1 MHRGGGLGEGTDD
14 LGPRRARRGRHRR
27 EAEDTTEARRTPAAP
42 AEPERYDRGT
52 DRYDRQPERT
62 REQQPER
69 PLDRTRETPPDRP
82 RDFPRDLPHDRT
94 ARDLPLGRP
103 QDLPLDR
110 PRDLPLGQARD
121 LPLGRPQDLPLE
133 RPSDPARDRS
143 SSDPA
148 RDRTFDVPR
157 DRTFDLPRDRTL
169 DLDPTFGVDRAG
181 GPDRPAD
188 PAPGRA
194 GRRRK
199 DRRAN
204 RADRAERA
212 DRTDQ
217 ADRLRAGSGNGGR
230 VGVTYKY
237 FGAPDGATA
246 ARVPISMR
254 PEELGGD
261 ELGMNGMFTK
271 IKPETMAAMVLTG
284 IEGVPLHKVPPLELV
299 VLHPDYAVVKL
310 PMTVVD
316 PLRGIGE
323 EAVGAAAFIWSTV
336 PDRGGPRDAFNVYQ
350 LLHEWQ
356 DFSHRLHEAGHQA
369 YCLVWP

>member
-27 EAEDTTEARRTPAAP
+27 DAEETTEARQTDARQAP
-42 AEPERYDRGT
+42 GVPSESERY
-52 DRYDRQPERT
+52 
-62 REQQPER
+62 
-69 PLDRTRETPPDRP
+69 
-82 RDFPRDLPHDRT
+82 
-94 ARDLPLGRP
+94 
-103 QDLPLDR
+103 
-110 PRDLPLGQARD
+110 
-121 LPLGRPQDLPLE
+121 
-133 RPSDPARDRS
+133 
-143 SSDPA
+143 
-148 RDRTFDVPR
+148 
-157 DRTFDLPRDRTL
+157 
-169 DLDPTFGVDRAG
+169 
-181 GPDRPAD
+181 
-188 PAPGRA
+188 
-194 GRRRK
+194 
-199 DRRAN
+199 
-204 RADRAERA
+204 
-212 DRTDQ
+212 
-217 ADRLRAGSGNGGR
+217 DRLRAGSRNGGR

-284 IEGVPLHKVPPLELV
+284 IQGVPLHKVPPLELV

-310 PMTVVD
+310 PTTVVD

-336 PDRGGPRDAFNVYQ
+336 PDRGGPQDAFNVYR

-356 DFSHRLHEAGHQA
+356 DFSHRLHEAGHQP

>member
-27 EAEDTTEARRTPAAP
+27 EAAESTEARQAHGTPG
-42 AEPERYDRGT
+42 E
-52 DRYDRQPERT
+52 
-62 REQQPER
+62 
-69 PLDRTRETPPDRP
+69 PDRLDGQVG
-82 RDFPRDLPHDRT
+82 R
-94 ARDLPLGRP
+94 LG
-103 QDLPLDR
+103 
-110 PRDLPLGQARD
+110 
-121 LPLGRPQDLPLE
+121 
-133 RPSDPARDRS
+133 
-143 SSDPA
+143 
-148 RDRTFDVPR
+148 
-157 DRTFDLPRDRTL
+157 
-169 DLDPTFGVDRAG
+169 
-181 GPDRPAD
+181 
-188 PAPGRA
+188 
-194 GRRRK
+194 
-199 DRRAN
+199 
-204 RADRAERA
+204 
-212 DRTDQ
+212 
-217 ADRLRAGSGNGGR
+217 AGSRNGGR

-356 DFSHRLHEAGHQA
+356 DFSHRLHEAGHQP

>member
-27 EAEDTTEARRTPAAP
+27 EAEAAETRQTHS
-42 AEPERYDRGT
+42 EPERII
-52 DRYDRQPERT
+52 
-62 REQQPER
+62 R
-69 PLDRTRETPPDRP
+69 P
-82 RDFPRDLPHDRT
+82 
-94 ARDLPLGRP
+94 G
-103 QDLPLDR
+103 
-110 PRDLPLGQARD
+110 
-121 LPLGRPQDLPLE
+121 
-133 RPSDPARDRS
+133 
-143 SSDPA
+143 
-148 RDRTFDVPR
+148 
-157 DRTFDLPRDRTL
+157 
-169 DLDPTFGVDRAG
+169 
-181 GPDRPAD
+181 
-188 PAPGRA
+188 
-194 GRRRK
+194 
-199 DRRAN
+199 
-204 RADRAERA
+204 
-212 DRTDQ
+212 
-217 ADRLRAGSGNGGR
+217 AGSGSRNGGR

-284 IEGVPLHKVPPLELV
+284 IEGIPLHKVPPLELV
-299 VLHPDYAVVKL
+299 VLHPDYAVVRL

-356 DFSHRLHEAGHQA
+356 DFSHRLHEAGHQP

>member
-27 EAEDTTEARRTPAAP
+27 DLEEAGEGRDEAR
-42 AEPERYDRGT
+42 
-52 DRYDRQPERT
+52 Q
-62 REQQPER
+62 
-69 PLDRTRETPPDRP
+69 
-82 RDFPRDLPHDRT
+82 
-94 ARDLPLGRP
+94 
-103 QDLPLDR
+103 
-110 PRDLPLGQARD
+110 GQGMNPGKD
-121 LPLGRPQDLPLE
+121 E
-133 RPSDPARDRS
+133 
-143 SSDPA
+143 
-148 RDRTFDVPR
+148 DV
-157 DRTFDLPRDRTL
+157 
-169 DLDPTFGVDRAG
+169 
-181 GPDRPAD
+181 
-188 PAPGRA
+188 
-194 GRRRK
+194 
-199 DRRAN
+199 AN
-204 RADRAERA
+204 G
-212 DRTDQ
+212 
-217 ADRLRAGSGNGGR
+217 AGSRNGGR

-316 PLRGIGE
+316 PLRDIGE

-356 DFSHRLHEAGHQA
+356 DFSHRLHEAGHQP

>member
-1 MHRGGGLGEGTDD
+1 MHRGGGLGEGTDG

-27 EAEDTTEARRTPAAP
+27 DAEESNEPRQGHVVPGE
-42 AEPERYDRGT
+42 EPERI
-52 DRYDRQPERT
+52 ER
-62 REQQPER
+62 
-69 PLDRTRETPPDRP
+69 
-82 RDFPRDLPHDRT
+82 RD
-94 ARDLPLGRP
+94 
-103 QDLPLDR
+103 
-110 PRDLPLGQARD
+110 
-121 LPLGRPQDLPLE
+121 
-133 RPSDPARDRS
+133 
-143 SSDPA
+143 
-148 RDRTFDVPR
+148 
-157 DRTFDLPRDRTL
+157 
-169 DLDPTFGVDRAG
+169 
-181 GPDRPAD
+181 
-188 PAPGRA
+188 
-194 GRRRK
+194 
-199 DRRAN
+199 
-204 RADRAERA
+204 
-212 DRTDQ
+212 
-217 ADRLRAGSGNGGR
+217 DRLRASSRNGGR

-356 DFSHRLHEAGHQA
+356 DFSHRLHEAGHQP

>member
-27 EAEDTTEARRTPAAP
+27 EPEAAETADTAAG
-42 AEPERYDRGT
+42 A
-52 DRYDRQPERT
+52 
-62 REQQPER
+62 
-69 PLDRTRETPPDRP
+69 
-82 RDFPRDLPHDRT
+82 
-94 ARDLPLGRP
+94 
-103 QDLPLDR
+103 
-110 PRDLPLGQARD
+110 
-121 LPLGRPQDLPLE
+121 
-133 RPSDPARDRS
+133 
-143 SSDPA
+143 
-148 RDRTFDVPR
+148 
-157 DRTFDLPRDRTL
+157 
-169 DLDPTFGVDRAG
+169 
-181 GPDRPAD
+181 
-188 PAPGRA
+188 
-194 GRRRK
+194 
-199 DRRAN
+199 
-204 RADRAERA
+204 ADRHDAA
-212 DRTDQ
+212 
-217 ADRLRAGSGNGGR
+217 AGIPSSTGSTGSRSGR

-261 ELGMNGMFTK
+261 ELGMGGMFTK

-284 IEGVPLHKVPPLELV
+284 IEGIPLHKVPPLELV

-323 EAVGAAAFIWSTV
+323 ETVGAAAFIWSTV

-356 DFSHRLHEAGHQA
+356 DFSHRLHEAGHQP

>member
-1 MHRGGGLGEGTDD
+1 MQRGGGLGEGTDD
-14 LGPRRARRGRHRR
+14 LGPRRRLPPAAGQGRGRHRR
-27 EAEDTTEARRTPAAP
+27 EHQRSDSGAPDGAAQEAPGVPA
-42 AEPERYDRGT
+42 RS
-52 DRYDRQPERT
+52 
-62 REQQPER
+62 
-69 PLDRTRETPPDRP
+69 
-82 RDFPRDLPHDRT
+82 T
-94 ARDLPLGRP
+94 ARGETEW
-103 QDLPLDR
+103 Q
-110 PRDLPLGQARD
+110 
-121 LPLGRPQDLPLE
+121 
-133 RPSDPARDRS
+133 
-143 SSDPA
+143 
-148 RDRTFDVPR
+148 
-157 DRTFDLPRDRTL
+157 
-169 DLDPTFGVDRAG
+169 
-181 GPDRPAD
+181 
-188 PAPGRA
+188 
-194 GRRRK
+194 
-199 DRRAN
+199 
-204 RADRAERA
+204 
-212 DRTDQ
+212 
-217 ADRLRAGSGNGGR
+217 AGSGSGR

-261 ELGMNGMFTK
+261 ELGMGGMFTK

-284 IEGVPLHKVPPLELV
+284 IEGIPLHKVPPLELV

-356 DFSHRLHEAGHQA
+356 DFSHRLHDAGHQA

>member
-27 EAEDTTEARRTPAAP
+27 DAEDTAEARQAHGAP
-42 AEPERYDRGT
+42 GEPEPVDRRLDRGT
-52 DRYDRQPERT
+52 DR
-62 REQQPER
+62 
-69 PLDRTRETPPDRP
+69 P
-82 RDFPRDLPHDRT
+82 R
-94 ARDLPLGRP
+94 AR
-103 QDLPLDR
+103 
-110 PRDLPLGQARD
+110 
-121 LPLGRPQDLPLE
+121 
-133 RPSDPARDRS
+133 
-143 SSDPA
+143 
-148 RDRTFDVPR
+148 
-157 DRTFDLPRDRTL
+157 
-169 DLDPTFGVDRAG
+169 
-181 GPDRPAD
+181 
-188 PAPGRA
+188 
-194 GRRRK
+194 
-199 DRRAN
+199 
-204 RADRAERA
+204 
-212 DRTDQ
+212 
-217 ADRLRAGSGNGGR
+217 SGKGGR

-271 IKPETMAAMVLTG
+271 IKPETVAAMVLTG
-284 IEGVPLHKVPPLELV
+284 IEGVPLHRVPPLELV

>member
-27 EAEDTTEARRTPAAP
+27 EAAESTEARQTHGTPG
-42 AEPERYDRGT
+42 E
-52 DRYDRQPERT
+52 
-62 REQQPER
+62 
-69 PLDRTRETPPDRP
+69 PDR
-82 RDFPRDLPHDRT
+82 F
-94 ARDLPLGRP
+94 
-103 QDLPLDR
+103 
-110 PRDLPLGQARD
+110 
-121 LPLGRPQDLPLE
+121 E
-133 RPSDPARDRS
+133 
-143 SSDPA
+143 
-148 RDRTFDVPR
+148 
-157 DRTFDLPRDRTL
+157 
-169 DLDPTFGVDRAG
+169 
-181 GPDRPAD
+181 
-188 PAPGRA
+188 
-194 GRRRK
+194 
-199 DRRAN
+199 
-204 RADRAERA
+204 ERA
-212 DRTDQ
+212 DR
-217 ADRLRAGSGNGGR
+217 LGAGSRNGGR

-356 DFSHRLHEAGHQA
+356 DFSHRLHEAGHQP

>member
-1 MHRGGGLGEGTDD
+1 MPDATGVPSEH
-14 LGPRRARRGRHRR
+14 
-27 EAEDTTEARRTPAAP
+27 
-42 AEPERYDRGT
+42 EP
-52 DRYDRQPERT
+52 
-62 REQQPER
+62 
-69 PLDRTRETPPDRP
+69 
-82 RDFPRDLPHDRT
+82 F
-94 ARDLPLGRP
+94 
-103 QDLPLDR
+103 
-110 PRDLPLGQARD
+110 
-121 LPLGRPQDLPLE
+121 
-133 RPSDPARDRS
+133 
-143 SSDPA
+143 
-148 RDRTFDVPR
+148 
-157 DRTFDLPRDRTL
+157 
-169 DLDPTFGVDRAG
+169 
-181 GPDRPAD
+181 
-188 PAPGRA
+188 
-194 GRRRK
+194 
-199 DRRAN
+199 DRRIDS
-204 RADRAERA
+204 RV
-212 DRTDQ
+212 
-217 ADRLRAGSGNGGR
+217 DRLRAGSRNGGR

-316 PLRGIGE
+316 PLRDIGE

-356 DFSHRLHEAGHQA
+356 DFSHRLHEAGHQP

>member
-27 EAEDTTEARRTPAAP
+27 EVEETTEARQADARQTQDVPG
-42 AEPERYDRGT
+42 EPELNDR
-52 DRYDRQPERT
+52 RI
-62 REQQPER
+62 
-69 PLDRTRETPPDRP
+69 
-82 RDFPRDLPHDRT
+82 
-94 ARDLPLGRP
+94 
-103 QDLPLDR
+103 
-110 PRDLPLGQARD
+110 
-121 LPLGRPQDLPLE
+121 
-133 RPSDPARDRS
+133 DRS
-143 SSDPA
+143 
-148 RDRTFDVPR
+148 
-157 DRTFDLPRDRTL
+157 
-169 DLDPTFGVDRAG
+169 
-181 GPDRPAD
+181 
-188 PAPGRA
+188 
-194 GRRRK
+194 
-199 DRRAN
+199 
-204 RADRAERA
+204 
-212 DRTDQ
+212 
-217 ADRLRAGSGNGGR
+217 RAGSRNGGR

-356 DFSHRLHEAGHQA
+356 DFSHRLHEAGHQP

>member
-27 EAEDTTEARRTPAAP
+27 DAEEAAEAARQEQSGVPSESERR
-42 AEPERYDRGT
+42 ERRIDQWDQRGQRI
-52 DRYDRQPERT
+52 DSRI
-62 REQQPER
+62 
-69 PLDRTRETPPDRP
+69 
-82 RDFPRDLPHDRT
+82 
-94 ARDLPLGRP
+94 
-103 QDLPLDR
+103 
-110 PRDLPLGQARD
+110 
-121 LPLGRPQDLPLE
+121 
-133 RPSDPARDRS
+133 
-143 SSDPA
+143 
-148 RDRTFDVPR
+148 
-157 DRTFDLPRDRTL
+157 
-169 DLDPTFGVDRAG
+169 
-181 GPDRPAD
+181 
-188 PAPGRA
+188 
-194 GRRRK
+194 
-199 DRRAN
+199 
-204 RADRAERA
+204 
-212 DRTDQ
+212 
-217 ADRLRAGSGNGGR
+217 DRLQTGSRNGGR

-284 IEGVPLHKVPPLELV
+284 IEGVPLNKVPPLELV

-356 DFSHRLHEAGHQA
+356 DFSHRLHEAGHQP

>member
-27 EAEDTTEARRTPAAP
+27 DAEETTEARQTQGVPG
-42 AEPERYDRGT
+42 EPER
-52 DRYDRQPERT
+52 P
-62 REQQPER
+62 
-69 PLDRTRETPPDRP
+69 
-82 RDFPRDLPHDRT
+82 
-94 ARDLPLGRP
+94 
-103 QDLPLDR
+103 
-110 PRDLPLGQARD
+110 
-121 LPLGRPQDLPLE
+121 
-133 RPSDPARDRS
+133 
-143 SSDPA
+143 
-148 RDRTFDVPR
+148 
-157 DRTFDLPRDRTL
+157 
-169 DLDPTFGVDRAG
+169 
-181 GPDRPAD
+181 
-188 PAPGRA
+188 
-194 GRRRK
+194 
-199 DRRAN
+199 
-204 RADRAERA
+204 
-212 DRTDQ
+212 
-217 ADRLRAGSGNGGR
+217 DRLRAGNRNGGR

-271 IKPETMAAMVLTG
+271 IKPETVAAMVLTG

-299 VLHPDYAVVKL
+299 VLHPDYAVVRL

-356 DFSHRLHEAGHQA
+356 DFSHRLHEAGHQP

>member
-1 MHRGGGLGEGTDD
+1 MHRGGGLGEGTED

-27 EAEDTTEARRTPAAP
+27 DAEETTETRQSDTRQTQGVPGD
-42 AEPERYDRGT
+42 PER
-52 DRYDRQPERT
+52 
-62 REQQPER
+62 
-69 PLDRTRETPPDRP
+69 
-82 RDFPRDLPHDRT
+82 
-94 ARDLPLGRP
+94 GR
-103 QDLPLDR
+103 
-110 PRDLPLGQARD
+110 
-121 LPLGRPQDLPLE
+121 
-133 RPSDPARDRS
+133 
-143 SSDPA
+143 
-148 RDRTFDVPR
+148 V
-157 DRTFDLPRDRTL
+157 
-169 DLDPTFGVDRAG
+169 
-181 GPDRPAD
+181 
-188 PAPGRA
+188 
-194 GRRRK
+194 
-199 DRRAN
+199 
-204 RADRAERA
+204 
-212 DRTDQ
+212 
-217 ADRLRAGSGNGGR
+217 DRLRAGSRNGGR

-356 DFSHRLHEAGHQA
+356 DFSHRLHEAGHQP

>member
-27 EAEDTTEARRTPAAP
+27 EAEDAQEARQTQDRPG
-42 AEPERYDRGT
+42 EPERAAGRT
-52 DRYDRQPERT
+52 ERQV
-62 REQQPER
+62 
-69 PLDRTRETPPDRP
+69 D
-82 RDFPRDLPHDRT
+82 DL
-94 ARDLPLGRP
+94 
-103 QDLPLDR
+103 
-110 PRDLPLGQARD
+110 
-121 LPLGRPQDLPLE
+121 
-133 RPSDPARDRS
+133 
-143 SSDPA
+143 
-148 RDRTFDVPR
+148 
-157 DRTFDLPRDRTL
+157 
-169 DLDPTFGVDRAG
+169 RAG
-181 GPDRPAD
+181 
-188 PAPGRA
+188 
-194 GRRRK
+194 
-199 DRRAN
+199 
-204 RADRAERA
+204 
-212 DRTDQ
+212 
-217 ADRLRAGSGNGGR
+217 GSGNGGR

-284 IEGVPLHKVPPLELV
+284 IEGIPLHKVPPLELV

-356 DFSHRLHEAGHQA
+356 DFSHRLHEAGHQP

>member
-27 EAEDTTEARRTPAAP
+27 DAEAAAETGAPHPGIEADGTHAQGAA
-42 AEPERYDRGT
+42 
-52 DRYDRQPERT
+52 
-62 REQQPER
+62 
-69 PLDRTRETPPDRP
+69 DRTRM
-82 RDFPRDLPHDRT
+82 
-94 ARDLPLGRP
+94 
-103 QDLPLDR
+103 
-110 PRDLPLGQARD
+110 
-121 LPLGRPQDLPLE
+121 
-133 RPSDPARDRS
+133 
-143 SSDPA
+143 
-148 RDRTFDVPR
+148 
-157 DRTFDLPRDRTL
+157 
-169 DLDPTFGVDRAG
+169 
-181 GPDRPAD
+181 
-188 PAPGRA
+188 
-194 GRRRK
+194 
-199 DRRAN
+199 
-204 RADRAERA
+204 
-212 DRTDQ
+212 
-217 ADRLRAGSGNGGR
+217 GSGSGR

-261 ELGMNGMFTK
+261 ELGMGGMFTK

-284 IEGVPLHKVPPLELV
+284 IEGIPLHKVPPLELV

-316 PLRGIGE
+316 PLRDVGE

-356 DFSHRLHEAGHQA
+356 DFSHRLHEAGHQP

>member
-27 EAEDTTEARRTPAAP
+27 DAEEAAEAARQEQSGVPS
-42 AEPERYDRGT
+42 ESER
-52 DRYDRQPERT
+52 
-62 REQQPER
+62 
-69 PLDRTRETPPDRP
+69 
-82 RDFPRDLPHDRT
+82 
-94 ARDLPLGRP
+94 
-103 QDLPLDR
+103 
-110 PRDLPLGQARD
+110 
-121 LPLGRPQDLPLE
+121 
-133 RPSDPARDRS
+133 RDRRI
-143 SSDPA
+143 DQWDQ
-148 RDRTFDVPR
+148 RGQRI
-157 DRTFDLPRDRTL
+157 
-169 DLDPTFGVDRAG
+169 
-181 GPDRPAD
+181 
-188 PAPGRA
+188 
-194 GRRRK
+194 
-199 DRRAN
+199 DRRI
-204 RADRAERA
+204 DSL
-212 DRTDQ
+212 Q
-217 ADRLRAGSGNGGR
+217 AGSRNGGR

-284 IEGVPLHKVPPLELV
+284 IEGVPLNKVPPLELV

-356 DFSHRLHEAGHQA
+356 DFSHRLHEAGHQP

>member
-27 EAEDTTEARRTPAAP
+27 EAAESTEARQAHGTPG
-42 AEPERYDRGT
+42 E
-52 DRYDRQPERT
+52 
-62 REQQPER
+62 
-69 PLDRTRETPPDRP
+69 PDR
-82 RDFPRDLPHDRT
+82 L
-94 ARDLPLGRP
+94 
-103 QDLPLDR
+103 
-110 PRDLPLGQARD
+110 
-121 LPLGRPQDLPLE
+121 
-133 RPSDPARDRS
+133 
-143 SSDPA
+143 
-148 RDRTFDVPR
+148 
-157 DRTFDLPRDRTL
+157 
-169 DLDPTFGVDRAG
+169 AG
-181 GPDRPAD
+181 
-188 PAPGRA
+188 
-194 GRRRK
+194 
-199 DRRAN
+199 
-204 RADRAERA
+204 
-212 DRTDQ
+212 Q
-217 ADRLRAGSGNGGR
+217 ADRLGAGSRNGGR

-323 EAVGAAAFIWSTV
+323 GGGRRGGLHLVDGPGPGRTTGRVQRVPAAARV
-336 PDRGGPRDAFNVYQ
+336 AGLLAPVARGGASALLPRVALSWGFVGVGRGLRASPFRVPGRGRRAAGARRPSPTAVPGPPCRVRRGEARRGEARRGHDRRCARRPPA
-350 LLHEWQ
+350 
-356 DFSHRLHEAGHQA
+356 RLAHQGDRAALRVCAVAGTR
-369 YCLVWP
+369 PS

>member
-27 EAEDTTEARRTPAAP
+27 EAEEATEARQSDARQTQGVPS
-42 AEPERYDRGT
+42 EPERH
-52 DRYDRQPERT
+52 DRQN
-62 REQQPER
+62 
-69 PLDRTRETPPDRP
+69 
-82 RDFPRDLPHDRT
+82 
-94 ARDLPLGRP
+94 
-103 QDLPLDR
+103 
-110 PRDLPLGQARD
+110 
-121 LPLGRPQDLPLE
+121 
-133 RPSDPARDRS
+133 
-143 SSDPA
+143 
-148 RDRTFDVPR
+148 
-157 DRTFDLPRDRTL
+157 
-169 DLDPTFGVDRAG
+169 
-181 GPDRPAD
+181 
-188 PAPGRA
+188 
-194 GRRRK
+194 
-199 DRRAN
+199 DRRPD
-204 RADRAERA
+204 DRAESL
-212 DRTDQ
+212 
-217 ADRLRAGSGNGGR
+217 RLGSRNGGR

-316 PLRGIGE
+316 PLRDIGE

-356 DFSHRLHEAGHQA
+356 DFSHRLHEAGHQP

>member
-27 EAEDTTEARRTPAAP
+27 EAEEATETRQADTHQAQGPP
-42 AEPERYDRGT
+42 SG
-52 DRYDRQPERT
+52 PERT
-62 REQQPER
+62 
-69 PLDRTRETPPDRP
+69 
-82 RDFPRDLPHDRT
+82 
-94 ARDLPLGRP
+94 AGLG
-103 QDLPLDR
+103 
-110 PRDLPLGQARD
+110 
-121 LPLGRPQDLPLE
+121 
-133 RPSDPARDRS
+133 
-143 SSDPA
+143 
-148 RDRTFDVPR
+148 
-157 DRTFDLPRDRTL
+157 
-169 DLDPTFGVDRAG
+169 AG
-181 GPDRPAD
+181 
-188 PAPGRA
+188 
-194 GRRRK
+194 
-199 DRRAN
+199 N
-204 RADRAERA
+204 R
-212 DRTDQ
+212 
-217 ADRLRAGSGNGGR
+217 NGGR

-316 PLRGIGE
+316 PLRDIGE

-336 PDRGGPRDAFNVYQ
+336 PDRGGPRDAFNVYR

-356 DFSHRLHEAGHQA
+356 DFSHRLHEAGHQP

>member
-14 LGPRRARRGRHRR
+14 LGPRRARRGKHRR
-27 EAEDTTEARRTPAAP
+27 DAEEAAEAARQAQGAP
-42 AEPERYDRGT
+42 GSQGSQGEPERI
-52 DRYDRQPERT
+52 E
-62 REQQPER
+62 
-69 PLDRTRETPPDRP
+69 L
-82 RDFPRDLPHDRT
+82 
-94 ARDLPLGRP
+94 
-103 QDLPLDR
+103 
-110 PRDLPLGQARD
+110 
-121 LPLGRPQDLPLE
+121 
-133 RPSDPARDRS
+133 
-143 SSDPA
+143 
-148 RDRTFDVPR
+148 
-157 DRTFDLPRDRTL
+157 
-169 DLDPTFGVDRAG
+169 
-181 GPDRPAD
+181 
-188 PAPGRA
+188 A
-194 GRRRK
+194 GRMDGMDSM
-199 DRRAN
+199 DRRAS
-204 RADRAERA
+204 
-212 DRTDQ
+212 
-217 ADRLRAGSGNGGR
+217 DRLGAGSGNGGR

-284 IEGVPLHKVPPLELV
+284 IEGVPLNKVPPLELV

-356 DFSHRLHEAGHQA
+356 DFSHRLHEAGHQP

>member
-1 MHRGGGLGEGTDD
+1 MDF
-14 LGPRRARRGRHRR
+14 PR
-27 EAEDTTEARRTPAAP
+27 EAPRDL
-42 AEPERYDRGT
+42 RG
-52 DRYDRQPERT
+52 
-62 REQQPER
+62 ER
-69 PLDRTRETPPDRP
+69 PVDFPREAPRDLRGNPRGDRSADPARNSDASS
-82 RDFPRDLPHDRT
+82 DFPRDLPRDVS
-94 ARDLPLGRP
+94 RDLPL
-103 QDLPLDR
+103 DLPRDVSRDL
-110 PRDLPLGQARD
+110 PRDLPRDVSRDVPRGLPRNTGLGGPSDFPRD
-121 LPLGRPQDLPLE
+121 LP
-133 RPSDPARDRS
+133 SDPPPERQS
-143 SSDPA
+143 
-148 RDRTFDVPR
+148 
-157 DRTFDLPRDRTL
+157 
-169 DLDPTFGVDRAG
+169 GRAG
-181 GPDRPAD
+181 G
-188 PAPGRA
+188 
-194 GRRRK
+194 RRRTP
-199 DRRAN
+199 
-204 RADRAERA
+204 
-212 DRTDQ
+212 RTD
-217 ADRLRAGSGNGGR
+217 RVGSLGTGGGSGGR

-284 IEGVPLHKVPPLELV
+284 IEGIPLHKVPPLELV

>member
-14 LGPRRARRGRHRR
+14 LGPRRAQRGRHRR
-27 EAEDTTEARRTPAAP
+27 EAEAAETRETRESRQTES
-42 AEPERYDRGT
+42 EPERGDRIDG
-52 DRYDRQPERT
+52 
-62 REQQPER
+62 
-69 PLDRTRETPPDRP
+69 LS
-82 RDFPRDLPHDRT
+82 
-94 ARDLPLGRP
+94 GI
-103 QDLPLDR
+103 
-110 PRDLPLGQARD
+110 
-121 LPLGRPQDLPLE
+121 
-133 RPSDPARDRS
+133 
-143 SSDPA
+143 
-148 RDRTFDVPR
+148 
-157 DRTFDLPRDRTL
+157 
-169 DLDPTFGVDRAG
+169 
-181 GPDRPAD
+181 
-188 PAPGRA
+188 
-194 GRRRK
+194 RRI
-199 DRRAN
+199 DEAS
-204 RADRAERA
+204 
-212 DRTDQ
+212 
-217 ADRLRAGSGNGGR
+217 RAGSRNGGR

-284 IEGVPLHKVPPLELV
+284 IEGIPLNKVPPLELV

-356 DFSHRLHEAGHQA
+356 DFSHRLHEAGHQP